1 MKQHQYKIFRSI
13 CLVFIA
19 ISFFILGIIIAV
31 QPDIPKDVEI
41 PLTLNSA
48 ALIGCLLLLFS
59 LGLLVFSVFDI
70 AISSAAI
77 NEIREEELKKNASA
91 SREEQS
97 MLLLEKYKKLQ
108 ADGIIS
114 EEEFAAKKSAIM
126 RDMMRK

>member
-77 NEIREEELKKNASA
+77 NEIREEELKLS
-91 SREEQS
+91 
-97 MLLLEKYKKLQ
+97 L
-108 ADGIIS
+108 IHIS
-114 EEEFAAKKSAIM
+114 EPT
-126 RDMMRK
+126 RPY